1 MKYGYTR
8 KSTPKQRQV
17 RNIQA
22 AYPDAIIIKESYSG
36 TTLNRPEWNK
46 LYSVLKPGDSV
57 IFDSV
62 SRMSRNAEE
71 GSQLY
76 EELFGKDIELIFL
89 KEPHINTETYKQ
101 AIESKLQ
108 VMINSGDAATDELM
122 KSIIDALNTYIIS
135 LAKNQIRIAFE
146 QSQKE
151 VDDLHQRTKEGI
163 VTAKLNGKQIGQ
175 PKGAKYT
182 VKKKQA
188 AIELIRKYSS
198 DFEGTLKDIDV
209 IKIIG
214 IDRGTY
220 YKYKKEMKQVYQYPS

>member
-8 KSTPKQRQV
+8 KSTPKQNIERQV
-17 RNIQA
+17 RNIQS

-46 LYSVLKPGDSV
+46 LYSVLKPGDAV

-76 EELFGKDIELIFL
+76 EELFRKDIELIFL

-108 VMINSGDAATDELM
+108 VMIDSGDAATDELM

-135 LAKNQIRIAFE
+135 LAKN
-146 QSQKE
+146 
-151 VDDLHQRTKEGI
+151 
-163 VTAKLNGKQIGQ
+163 
-175 PKGAKYT
+175 
-182 VKKKQA
+182 
-188 AIELIRKYSS
+188 
-198 DFEGTLKDIDV
+198 
-209 IKIIG
+209 
-214 IDRGTY
+214 
-220 YKYKKEMKQVYQYPS
+220 